1 MMPLSNPIK
10 GLDGKEINE
19 ILIPKN
25 TNVIMSIIEANR
37 NVEIWGLD
45 YLEWTP
51 ERWLSPLPSSVTDA
65 GMPGIYSHMWVVIF
79 FIV

>member
-1 MMPLSNPIK
+1 MMPLSNSIK

-45 YLEWTP
+45 CLEWTP

>member
-37 NVEIWGLD
+37 HVEIWGPD
-45 YLEWTP
+45 CLEWIP

-65 GMPGIYSHMWVVIF
+65 RIPGIYSHM
-79 FIV
+79 